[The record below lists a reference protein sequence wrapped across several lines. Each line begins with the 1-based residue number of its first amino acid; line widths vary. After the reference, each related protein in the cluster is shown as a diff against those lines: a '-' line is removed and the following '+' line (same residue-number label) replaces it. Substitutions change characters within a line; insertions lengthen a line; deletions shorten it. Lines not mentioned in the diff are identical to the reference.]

1 MINLKVFHIIFPK
14 AQAVTISFNT
24 WSVRETYLIILNFG
38 GLQGIGG
45 ANPFKPITGD
55 SPEELIADAKKIA
68 AIPLDPKND
77 GADKLYEYL
86 SKNIKSQSLA
96 SAVDSAYHDMIGK
109 IRGVSVHEL
118 YSKTIRYANNSVTV
132 FLKDTIEQTSLEAE
146 NIYKAFPDL
155 KILKIKLK
163 GMEDVER
170 VKAIKAVSP
179 KQMSFTLDANQAY
192 KDPKQAVQT
201 LSKINDILEKVI
213 LVEEPCNKGDLKS
226 TKFVKDN
233 LSGMM
238 VFADESLTNLEDVKN
253 IAREKAAHGVNIK
266 LQKVG
271 GIYPAVKIAEFC
283 RNNGL
288 RFMVGAMI
296 EDTVGLTPAAHFAVS
311 QPDAVFTD
319 LDTDIDLPRY
329 VNGGSFIQD
338 GCRVVTDKPGLGI
351 DFNMDILKGLEK
363 TGDVVLK
370 KLI

>member
-1 MINLKVFHIIFPK
+1 
-14 AQAVTISFNT
+14 
-24 WSVRETYLIILNFG
+24 
-38 GLQGIGG
+38 
-45 ANPFKPITGD
+45 
-55 SPEELIADAKKIA
+55 
-68 AIPLDPKND
+68 
-77 GADKLYEYL
+77 
-86 SKNIKSQSLA
+86 
-96 SAVDSAYHDMIGK
+96 
-109 IRGVSVHEL
+109 
-118 YSKTIRYANNSVTV
+118 
-132 FLKDTIEQTSLEAE
+132 
-146 NIYKAFPDL
+146 
-155 KILKIKLK
+155 
-163 GMEDVER
+163 
-170 VKAIKAVSP
+170 
-179 KQMSFTLDANQAY
+179 
-192 KDPKQAVQT
+192 
-201 LSKINDILEKVI
+201 
-213 LVEEPCNKGDLKS
+213 
-226 TKFVKDN
+226 
-233 LSGMM
+233 M